1 MLSNRSF
8 IEHIMKKSLFER
20 KMANKKFREEF
31 KKEYPLFELEVQA
44 LKASEEC
51 KKHMEKL

>member
-20 KMANKKFREEF
+20 KMADKKSREEF
-31 KKEYPLFELEVQA
+31 KKKYPLFELEVQA